1 MNDPQVKSRTI
12 AQYKYFMVYQTRW
25 WVLIPSLYS
34 LRTRSTKRR
43 IAVCRLVVSFI
54 FLVTLCASIAIP
66 LPTVPGSLADFAAS
80 KIRNDNDQY
89 SHLNNSVY
97 NLLYDTIINKYLV
110 ERCGLQPLPTSTM
123 PSSQT
128 KHRHLPE
135 SGPPS
140 DRPPPSFV
148 PHAEVR
154 HKSGPRTSRHLPE
167 TELELPC
174 SPADVIG
181 LVVSS
186 WSTFHRPLSFP
197 SRLLLGM
204 RVTKLGRSS
213 VSYEV
218 GVFGPL
224 LEEPMKPGL
233 STPQLEDESVAAVGG
248 FTHVFVDKEERRPVK
263 GLPRPLLEGLG
274 SVLGSDG
281 PVAKL

>member
-1 MNDPQVKSRTI
+1 MENVKSSPVASCCNWLVIFISLGYFLRLYHI
-12 AQYKYFMVYQTRW
+12 AFIHDQPVTVDVF
-25 WVLIPSLYS
+25 
-34 LRTRSTKRR
+34 R
-43 IAVCRLVVSFI
+43 IMSDF
-54 FLVTLCASIAIP
+54 
-66 LPTVPGSLADFAAS
+66 VPF
-80 KIRNDNDQY
+80 RNDNDQY

-110 ERCGLQPLPTSTM
+110 EHCGLQPRPAFPTT
-123 PSSQT
+123 PSLQT
-128 KHRHLPE
+128 NHPHLPE
-135 SGPPS
+135 SGPSLGHNDRATPS
-140 DRPPPSFV
+140 SV
-148 PHAEVR
+148 PHSGVR
-154 HKSGPRTSRHLPE
+154 HKSKPPTSSGHPLEAE
-167 TELELPC
+167 TPSHAEIELPS
-174 SPADVIG
+174 SPVDVLG

-224 LEEPMKPGL
+224 LEEPPRPGF
-233 STPQLEDESVAAVGG
+233 SSPQLENESVAAVGG
-248 FTHVFVDKEERRPVK
+248 FTHVFVDREKRRPVK

-274 SVLGSDG
+274 AVLGSEG

>member
-1 MNDPQVKSRTI
+1 
-12 AQYKYFMVYQTRW
+12 MVGTLTVFLLLENEREKKPHRC
-25 WVLIPSLYS
+25 V
-34 LRTRSTKRR
+34 
-43 IAVCRLVVSFI
+43 VCWLV
-54 FLVTLCASIAIP
+54 LVTLCASIAIP
-66 LPTVPGSLADFAAS
+66 FTHGWCPGSYADVVPFQF
-80 KIRNDNDQY
+80 RNDNDQY

-110 ERCGLQPLPTSTM
+110 ERCGLQPLPTSTT
-123 PSSQT
+123 P
-128 KHRHLPE
+128 KHRHLLE
-135 SGPPS
+135 SGPPLSHS
-140 DRPPPSFV
+140 DWPTPSFV
-148 PHAEVR
+148 PHSEVR
-154 HKSGPRTSRHLPE
+154 HKSE
-167 TELELPC
+167 AELELPC

-197 SRLLLGM
+197 SQLLLGM

-224 LEEPMKPGL
+224 LEEPLKSG
-233 STPQLEDESVAAVGG
+233 SSPQLEDESVAAVGG

-263 GLPRPLLEGLG
+263 GLPRSLSEGLG

>member
-1 MNDPQVKSRTI
+1 
-12 AQYKYFMVYQTRW
+12 MVGTLTVFLLLENEREKKPHRC
-25 WVLIPSLYS
+25 V
-34 LRTRSTKRR
+34 
-43 IAVCRLVVSFI
+43 VCWLV
-54 FLVTLCASIAIP
+54 LVTLCASIAIP
-66 LPTVPGSLADFAAS
+66 FTHGWCPGSYADVVPFQF
-80 KIRNDNDQY
+80 RNDNDQY

-110 ERCGLQPLPTSTM
+110 ERCGLQPLPTSTVA
-123 PSSQT
+123 SSRT
-128 KHRHLPE
+128 KHHHLPEPE
-135 SGPPS
+135 SGPPLS
-140 DRPPPSFV
+140 HKDWPTPSFV
-148 PHAEVR
+148 PHSEVQ
-154 HKSGPRTSRHLPE
+154 HKSDPRTSRQPLEAEMSPGA
-167 TELELPC
+167 ELGLPC

-197 SRLLLGM
+197 SQLLLGM

-224 LEEPMKPGL
+224 LEEPLKSG
-233 STPQLEDESVAAVGG
+233 SSPQLEDESVAAVGG

-263 GLPRPLLEGLG
+263 GLPRSLLEGLG